1 LDSRSIVGWDTLIQ
15 SVKGQL
21 MPEDH
26 AEYKQ
31 AEEQFEE
38 NKASNNSDVEMDAD
52 GWNEEI

>member
-1 LDSRSIVGWDTLIQ
+1 
-15 SVKGQL
+15 

-52 GWNEEI
+52 EWNEEIERRKYALLYCGE